1 METRIRSETDLAD
14 GVAHLR
20 AVEPAFE
27 RAIEAGAWPA
37 MRLRARGFEGL
48 LHVITGQQVSRA
60 AGDAIWGRLDGAGA
74 TSPSALKA
82 LGVEELRAL
91 GLSRAKAVAAIGAA
105 DALDEGRLCFV
116 RQSREP
122 YESAYA
128 ELVALKGV
136 GPWTA
141 QVYHMFCEGR
151 ADVFPPGDLA
161 LQEAARMIFEQDE
174 RPTAK
179 ALDVQAEAWR
189 PWRAVAAR
197 LMWAYYRVRKGREGA
212 L

>member
-1 METRIRSETDLAD
+1 MEGRITCEDDLAT

-27 RAIEAGAWPA
+27 RALAAGAWPP
-37 MRLRARGFEGL
+37 LRRRDAGFAGL

-60 AGDAIWGRLDGAGA
+60 AGDAIWARLEAAGA
-74 TSPSALKA
+74 TTPEDVSSR
-82 LGVEELRAL
+82 GIEDLRAL
-91 GLSRAKAVAAIGAA
+91 GLSRAKAVAALGAA
-105 DALDEGRLCFV
+105 DALADGRLCFV
-116 RQSREP
+116 RQSTLP
-122 YESAYA
+122 YEDAYA
-128 ELVALKGV
+128 ELVALKGI

-151 ADVFPPGDLA
+151 ADVFPPGDVA
-161 LQEAARMIFEQDE
+161 LQEAARLIFETDE
-174 RPTAK
+174 RPSVK
-179 ALDVQAEAWR
+179 ALGAQSEAWR

-197 LMWAYYRVRKGREGA
+197 LMWAYYRVAKGREGA